1 MIAWLDARNPNQ
13 PFPPAEAALVE
24 PNGLLAA
31 GGSLA
36 PARLLNGY
44 RQGIFP
50 WYGKGQPILWWS
62 PDPRT
67 IFLPDRI
74 RVSHSLRKVLR
85 SGRYT
90 VTVDHAF
97 ARVIAECAAP
107 RPEAPESWITR
118 EMREAYCRLHVLGY
132 AHSIETWHG
141 ECLVGGLYGVALGG
155 VFFGESMFSRMND
168 ASKVAL
174 VHLGRLLVQR
184 GFGFIDCQ
192 LETGHLLSLGAQ
204 SLPRAEFLK
213 LLHEHVHRLLPATP
227 WTLPAEAA
235 PGAG

>member
-1 MIAWLDARNPNQ
+1 MIAWLDARNPHQ
-13 PFPPAEAALVE
+13 PFPPAEAALHE

-67 IFLPDRI
+67 IFLPDRLRI
-74 RVSHSLRKVLR
+74 SHSLRKVLR
-85 SGRYT
+85 SRRFV

-97 ARVIAECAAP
+97 ARVVDECAAP
-107 RPEAPESWITR
+107 RPDAPESWITR
-118 EMREAYCRLHVLGY
+118 EMREAYGRLHALGH
-132 AHSIETWHG
+132 AHSVETWRDG
-141 ECLVGGLYGVALGG
+141 QLVGGLYGVALGG
-155 VFFGESMFSRMND
+155 VFFGESMFSRSSD

-192 LETGHLLSLGAQ
+192 LETSHLLSLGAQ
-204 SLPRAEFLK
+204 SLPRPAFLK
-213 LLHEHVHRLLPATP
+213 LLHEHVYRPMPDAP
-227 WTLPAEAA
+227 WTLPPELCT
-235 PGAG
+235 GW